1 MHAWV
6 TLWFM
11 LRANAGSEFL
21 RDRLHQGVNSA
32 GCLATASLAP
42 TANAQTARLQDS
54 ARKQAAI
61 ETKQQYVGPSV
72 PDATKTCSFTRLTTK
87 VAIRRLVFFM
97 ANFLPESSVQQ
108 KDRK

>member
-1 MHAWV
+1 
-6 TLWFM
+6 M

-21 RDRLHQGVNSA
+21 RDRLHQGVNSV

-61 ETKQQYVGPSV
+61 EAKQQYVGPSRCYQDLLV
-72 PDATKTCSFTRLTTK
+72 HKADDEGSDPSPRAFHGEFPPGVIGTTK
-87 VAIRRLVFFM
+87 R
-97 ANFLPESSVQQ
+97 P
-108 KDRK
+108 